1 MNEVGVT
8 GWVTLALIVIFTIIN
23 LRIYHKIFHVVYFDL
38 GQGLFRE
45 IFYSA
50 LIALFEAGIVI
61 KFFSGVIGV
70 IGKILLLL
78 LKVLLILAVIAII
91 AGIIWK
97 IIQVVQGKKGTGN
110 IFDTLRNRKKPDISD
125 SEETMNVCKKCGK
138 EFSTDEKNCVYCGEK
153 LEQESENDDKPIL
166 NVSQAKEV
174 SEVKQ
179 QKKLNKKFLLG
190 ALALV
195 IVIFIV
201 AINWEGTINYAETV
215 GAHTPFANSQG
226 LPYTYEEVIEKYVDS
241 PKWEVRESGDV
252 HYVDIIGT
260 VSETDCELGITIKVV
275 QDEADSELAYMT
287 PELVIIDDEIS
298 LSQDDAT
305 KFLYTMFVAYDEGE
319 NNIAVLLDLISSSA
333 MQEEVALTE
342 YYTNE
347 VEGIS
352 FNYPIGWNIL
362 EKDSEYE
369 VVEMIDSKNNVDNVA
384 IFRVSRILDQNPYG
398 VFTEDETTVQKNINE
413 YGEFLGLWDTTIGDV
428 PAKCLI
434 FQTESWNGESIE
446 RRYWYRNGH
455 EDEMYQ
461 IACSYNASSAGVYE
475 QIFDDIMASYV
486 ITTATAQMD
495 YVPSDTNICF
505 NGILISELLNSS
517 STELVQMFGAG
528 YNTDGNGR
536 IAYNEIEFYM
546 LNDETVDIIWS
557 FYPEYF
563 SVNGYILDTNIDGV
577 TSKNEVIELLGQNFE
592 EEWYDSGY
600 YVTYYYPD
608 YAISFGINK
617 FSELSEIVIYNLFS
631 DEDDHDYFANYF
643 TDLNQSI
650 EYFQRF
656 GGSYAGNAYGSTMY
670 LSIYSSL
677 EEGEVSIGNAEVC
690 AYGGQYYYFGS
701 IIPLG
706 NGTYMVETDIGDEVL
721 LVESEYSDFIGFE
734 MYVNGQFIDEYWLVE
749 HYMP

>member
-97 IIQVVQGKKGTGN
+97 IIQVVREKNGTEN
-110 IFDTLRNRKKPDISD
+110 IFKDLKKRKKTDISD
-125 SEETMNVCKKCGK
+125 NKETVNVIQTK
-138 EFSTDEKNCVYCGEK
+138 ED
-153 LEQESENDDKPIL
+153 
-166 NVSQAKEV
+166 

-179 QKKLNKKFLLG
+179 KNGLNKKFLLG

-201 AINWEGTINYAETV
+201 VINWEGTVNYAETV

-226 LPYTYEEVIEKYVDS
+226 LPYTYEEVIKKYVDS

-252 HYVDIIGT
+252 HYVDIIGK
-260 VSETDCELGITIKVV
+260 VSGSDRELGITIKVV
-275 QDEADSELAYMT
+275 QDETDSELAYMT
-287 PELVIIDDEIS
+287 PELVIIDGEIS
-298 LSQDDAT
+298 LSKDDAT

-319 NNIAVLLDLISSSA
+319 NNIAVLLDLINSSA

-352 FNYPIGWNIL
+352 FNYPMGWKIL

-369 VVEMIDSKNNVDNVA
+369 VVEMIDSKNNVDSVA

-413 YGEFLGLWDTTIGDV
+413 YGEFLGLWDKTIGDV

-434 FQTESWNGESIE
+434 FQTERWNGESIE

-455 EDEMYQ
+455 ADEMYQ
-461 IACSYNASSAGVYE
+461 IECSYNVSSSGVYE
-475 QIFDDIMASYV
+475 QIFDDIMASYA

-517 STELVQMFGAG
+517 STELVQMFGGG
-528 YNTDGNGR
+528 YNADGNGR

-546 LNDETVDIIWS
+546 LNDETVDTIWS

-563 SVNGYILDTNIDGV
+563 MARGYTLDTNLDYVV
-577 TSKNEVIELLGQNFE
+577 TKDEIVELLGQYFE
-592 EEWYDSGY
+592 EEWFDSGY
-600 YVTYYYPD
+600 YLTYDYPL
-608 YAISFGINK
+608 YTISFGINK
-617 FSELSEIVIYNLFS
+617 YSEVSDIVVCNKNSVSTGSNAFGVNDAIENYYGLS
-631 DEDDHDYFANYF
+631 
-643 TDLNQSI
+643 
-650 EYFQRF
+650 
-656 GGSYAGNAYGSTMY
+656 GSYSGNMEESMLS
-670 LSIYSSL
+670 LSIYSSR
-677 EEGEVSIGNAEVC
+677 EECEVSIGNVEIYV
-690 AYGGQYYYFGS
+690 GNGDYYFGE
-701 IIPLG
+701 IIAVEG
-706 NGTYMVETDIGDEVL
+706 NIYTVITETGDEVF
-721 LVESEYSDFIGFE
+721 LVESMVDGTIVLQLCVDGQCIEEYK
-734 MYVNGQFIDEYWLVE
+734 MVE
-749 HYMP
+749 HYES

>member
-352 FNYPIGWNIL
+352 FNYPMGWNIL

-398 VFTEDETTVQKNINE
+398 VFTEDETTIQKNINE
-413 YGEFLGLWDTTIGDV
+413 YGEFLGLWDITIGDV
-428 PAKCLI
+428 PAKCLM

-517 STELVQMFGAG
+517 SAELVQMFGGG

-656 GGSYAGNAYGSTMY
+656 GGSYAGKAYGSTMY

>member
-125 SEETMNVCKKCGK
+125 NKETMNICKKCGK

-174 SEVKQ
+174 SEVEQ

-201 AINWEGTINYAETV
+201 AINWEGAVNYAETV

-252 HYVDIIGT
+252 HYVDIIGK
-260 VSETDCELGITIKVV
+260 VSGSDCELGITIKVV

-333 MQEEVALTE
+333 MQEEVTLTE

-352 FNYPIGWNIL
+352 FNYPMGWNIL

-369 VVEMIDSKNNVDNVA
+369 VVEMIDSKNNVDSVA

-413 YGEFLGLWDTTIGDV
+413 YGEFLELWDTTIGDV

-434 FQTESWNGESIE
+434 FQTERWNGESIE

-455 EDEMYQ
+455 EDEIYQ
-461 IACSYNASSAGVYE
+461 IECSYNVSSSGVYE

-517 STELVQMFGAG
+517 STELVQMFGGG
-528 YNTDGNGR
+528 YNADGNGR
-536 IAYNEIEFYM
+536 IAYDEIEFYM
-546 LNDETVDIIWS
+546 LNDETVDTIWS

-563 SVNGYILDTNIDGV
+563 MARGYTLDTNLDYVV
-577 TSKNEVIELLGQNFE
+577 TKDEIVELLGQYFE
-592 EEWYDSGY
+592 EEWFDSGY
-600 YVTYYYPD
+600 YLTYDYPL
-608 YAISFGINK
+608 YTISFGINK
-617 FSELSEIVIYNLFS
+617 YSEVSDIVVCNKNS
-631 DEDDHDYFANYF
+631 VS
-643 TDLNQSI
+643 T
-650 EYFQRF
+650 
-656 GGSYAGNAYGSTMY
+656 GSNAYGVNDAIENYYRLSGSYSGNMEGSMLS
-670 LSIYSSL
+670 LSIYSSR
-677 EEGEVSIGNAEVC
+677 EEGEVSIGNVEIYV
-690 AYGGQYYYFGS
+690 GNGDYYFGE
-701 IIPLG
+701 IIAVEG
-706 NGTYMVETDIGDEVL
+706 NIYTVITETGDEVF
-721 LVESEYSDFIGFE
+721 LVESMVDGTIVLQLCVDGQCIEEYK
-734 MYVNGQFIDEYWLVE
+734 MVE
-749 HYMP
+749 HYES